1 MRTVIQVVMGVLLA
15 LVVACDGSP
24 ERRSTGAAAPDV
36 VSALHTDATIDQQ
49 VRVGGTVAFDLP
61 AHAGTG
67 YAWRLIGDPPS
78 FLVFEGDPVFT
89 AVDAGRMG
97 SSGTTRFT
105 AKVTAAGVATL
116 AFEYVRAWEKDAQPV
131 RMARVRVDAVAG
143 E

>member
-1 MRTVIQVVMGVLLA
+1 MRTGIQVVMGVLLA

-24 ERRSTGAAAPDV
+24 EGVHGGRGPDARPCTRMPTTSRSA
-36 VSALHTDATIDQQ
+36 S
-49 VRVGGTVAFDLP
+49 GGP
-61 AHAGTG
+61 SPSAHAGTG

-131 RMARVRVDAVAG
+131 RMARVRDAVAG